1 MQSWRNRYR
10 NTLQFR
16 PPSTFNIPNNAP
28 PSPPSDSARDPAP
41 VPSSSRQRKEA
52 KPAVTAPKSTSKTT
66 EGGGPKKKESGGDKA
81 EETEISDYTLEQ
93 LAKMFNT
100 KEWEELYAFVDII
113 EAMSGTDDFNDA
125 WEQWAD
131 SQANQTAEQWRQ
143 YYHKVVRPQWE
154 RDPDWKRKQIKKRV
168 ERRHEESDS
177 SESQSESQQPPQDK
191 KPSPGET
198 TKISPEEKNLSSST
212 ARYESPKHI
221 SELRQSVLKRAR
233 GNRILEEDEEPVK
246 PSHPPKRQK
255 SSSSAA
261 VTEAEQNELDDT
273 MQPPLRISSSEHSIL
288 VSQSVATQE
297 QTRQD
302 LDETLV
308 NDETMIDDDDEE
320 LEKENDNLDLDDLL
334 DSDHVSQH
342 EEDDEPSDDD
352 FPQSSPTPRAAQRR
366 SNFDTQAILS
376 SPSQNIGIGVL
387 PDLTPAQQR
396 RSSSF
401 VPHEDSD
408 ASTTQSLQE
417 FRHLTGEAASHHYS
431 RPSPAPSSSSS
442 SSSSSHTSGDPDLP
456 LEAEEIDAYFD
467 EKMAEGFLTGS
478 IVKALKRTRFRP
490 SLADAVLDA
499 WKEGEPLPYQRGIWS
514 VEDDDD
520 VENGDTST
528 LKELE
533 KKHTLDGW
541 GGITERMIF
550 LEQYRNR

>member
-16 PPSTFNIPNNAP
+16 PPSTFNIPDNAP

-66 EGGGPKKKESGGDKA
+66 EGGKPKKKESGGDKV

-143 YYHKVVRPQWE
+143 YYNKVVRPQWE

-168 ERRHEESDS
+168 ERRHEE
-177 SESQSESQQPPQDK
+177 K

-221 SELRQSVLKRAR
+221 CELRQSVLKRAR
-233 GNRILEEDEEPVK
+233 GNRTLEEDEEPVK

-273 MQPPLRISSSEHSIL
+273 LQRPLHISSSEHSTL
-288 VSQSVATQE
+288 VSQAVATPE
-297 QTRQD
+297 QMTK
-302 LDETLV
+302 L
-308 NDETMIDDDDEE
+308 
-320 LEKENDNLDLDDLL
+320 
-334 DSDHVSQH
+334 
-342 EEDDEPSDDD
+342 
-352 FPQSSPTPRAAQRR
+352 
-366 SNFDTQAILS
+366 
-376 SPSQNIGIGVL
+376 
-387 PDLTPAQQR
+387 
-396 RSSSF
+396 
-401 VPHEDSD
+401 
-408 ASTTQSLQE
+408 
-417 FRHLTGEAASHHYS
+417 
-431 RPSPAPSSSSS
+431 
-442 SSSSSHTSGDPDLP
+442 
-456 LEAEEIDAYFD
+456 
-467 EKMAEGFLTGS
+467 
-478 IVKALKRTRFRP
+478 
-490 SLADAVLDA
+490 
-499 WKEGEPLPYQRGIWS
+499 
-514 VEDDDD
+514 
-520 VENGDTST
+520 
-528 LKELE
+528 
-533 KKHTLDGW
+533 
-541 GGITERMIF
+541 
-550 LEQYRNR
+550 